1 MNVNERKSMKDL
13 LVRDARAPASS
24 DAHPAC
30 CAPLAG
36 PTLSSEEADAT
47 ATLFKSL
54 ADPTRV
60 RLVNML
66 ANSPEPVC
74 VCELNVQFDLGQ
86 PTLSHHLKKLVTA
99 GLLIREQRG
108 TWAYYSIDRDS
119 LRRLAD
125 VTKPMGGTNE

>member
-1 MNVNERKSMKDL
+1 MKGKSMKDL
-13 LVRDARAPASS
+13 LIRDAPPLGSS
-24 DAHPAC
+24 DADPGC

-36 PTLSSEEADAT
+36 PAISSEEADGT
-47 ATLFKSL
+47 ASLFKAL

-66 ANSPEPVC
+66 ANSAEPVC
-74 VCELNVQFDLGQ
+74 VCELNVHFDLGQ

-99 GLLIREQRG
+99 GLLRREQRG
-108 TWAYYSIDRDS
+108 TWAYFSIDRDS

-125 VTKPMGGTNE
+125 VTRPMGGTDE